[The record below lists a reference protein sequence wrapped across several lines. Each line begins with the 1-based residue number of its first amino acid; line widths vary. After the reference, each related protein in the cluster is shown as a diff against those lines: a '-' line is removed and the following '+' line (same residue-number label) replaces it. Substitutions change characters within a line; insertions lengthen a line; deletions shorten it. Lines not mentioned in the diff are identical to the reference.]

1 MTRAL
6 VLLCMAIIL
15 PLVRCHKVRS
25 SKDALLHRVQL
36 LLRDKEHAR
45 ARDNPELKR
54 LQRGSNC
61 YSRRQ
66 FTSSSF
72 RLFFTS

>member
-25 SKDALLHRVQL
+25 QPSIAKTPKDTVIPCNYLFKTKTMRV
-36 LLRDKEHAR
+36 RERAR
-45 ARDNPELKR
+45 ARARARERKR
-54 LQRGSNC
+54 IIPLN
-61 YSRRQ
+61 
-66 FTSSSF
+66 
-72 RLFFTS
+72 